1 MRLYHRGTRLAGP
14 RLSMPANRRYP
25 AGVLSLIVG
34 LLALLGVSLAPVPVV
49 WADAAQQPILTAGA
63 VVSLQG
69 TPHLWIADDEETLHW
84 VGDTRA
90 LAERQVNWEQRTEVT
105 LSELQDLRRGDPW
118 LSSGLLKDGALLYLV
133 HWPSD
138 DAVPRLL
145 HIQSVADLELFG
157 VSWRNYGA
165 LVYEPAAWEREFG
178 LKVSSLNRAALPL
191 VTGPILAW
199 GEFGDT
205 PGEFDNP
212 RGIAVDAA
220 GNVYVA
226 DYQNDRIQKLSTAG
240 QPLAQWGMSG
250 DGPGEF
256 RGPRSIALD
265 AQGNIYVADYWNH
278 RVHKLSPTGQ
288 PLAQWGSYGQA
299 PGQFDHPT
307 AVAVDTHG
315 NVYVAEYWAHRVQKL
330 SSTGQPL
337 AVWGSQGSDPGQLLW
352 PRDLA
357 LDSAGNVYVADS
369 GNNRIQK
376 FTPSGRPLLQWEI
389 NTDPLDSQTEPV
401 APTAVATDAAGN
413 VYVTS
418 EKWLA
423 KYSAEGQL
431 LAQRQPARYGPGQFY
446 RLTGVTVD
454 AQGTLFVLDRG
465 SSSVVQVPASALQPA
480 GGG

>member
-1 MRLYHRGTRLAGP
+1 M
-14 RLSMPANRRYP
+14 
-25 AGVLSLIVG
+25 IVA
-34 LLALLGVSLAPVPVV
+34 LLALVIGSLAPAPVT
-49 WADAAQQPILTAGA
+49 WAEVAQLPILTAGA

-90 LAERQVNWEQRTEVT
+90 LAGRQVNWEQRTEVT

-118 LSSGLLKDGALLYLV
+118 LSAGLLKEGALLYLV
-133 HWPSD
+133 HWPSE
-138 DAVPRLL
+138 AAAPRLL

-165 LVYEPAAWEREFG
+165 LVYEPAAWEQEFG
-178 LKVSSLNRAALPL
+178 LAVASLDRAALPL

-199 GEFGDT
+199 GEFGDL

-212 RGIAVDAA
+212 RDLAVDAA
-220 GNVYVA
+220 GHVYVA

-240 QPLAQWGMSG
+240 QPLAQWGTSG

-256 RGPRSIALD
+256 RGPRSVALD
-265 AQGNIYVADYWNH
+265 AHGNLYVADYWNH
-278 RVHKLSPTGQ
+278 RIQKLAPTGQ
-288 PLAQWGSYGQA
+288 PLAQWGAYGQA

-315 NVYVAEYWAHRVQKL
+315 NVYIAEYWAHRIQKL
-330 SSTGQPL
+330 SPAGEPL
-337 AVWGSQGSDPGQLLW
+337 AVWGSQGSGPGQLLW

-357 LDSAGNVYVADS
+357 LDAAGNVYVADS

-376 FTPSGRPLLQWEI
+376 LAPSGQPLLQWEI
-389 NTDPLDSQTEPV
+389 YADPLDPQSEPV

-418 EKWLA
+418 EKWVA

-431 LAQRQPARYGPGQFY
+431 LAQRQSARYGPGQFF
-446 RLTGVTVD
+446 RLTGLDVD

>member
-1 MRLYHRGTRLAGP
+1 MRSYRRGTCLTGP
-14 RLSMPANRRYP
+14 RCSVPVSGRGLS
-25 AGVLSLIVG
+25 VIVG
-34 LLALLGVSLAPVPVV
+34 LLALVSIGLVSAPVA
-49 WADAAQQPILTAGA
+49 WAAVAQRPILTAGA
-63 VVSLQG
+63 VVALQG
-69 TPHLWIADDEETLHW
+69 TPHLWIVDDEETLHW

-90 LAERQVNWEQRTEVT
+90 LAERQVNWGQRSEVT

-118 LSSGLLKDGALLYLV
+118 LSAGLLKEGALLYLV
-133 HWPSD
+133 QWPSEA
-138 DAVPRLL
+138 AVPRLL

-178 LKVSSLNRAALPL
+178 LAVASLSRAALPL
-191 VTGPILAW
+191 VTGPILSW
-199 GEFGDT
+199 GEYGDL

-212 RGIAVDAA
+212 RGIVVDAT
-220 GNVYVA
+220 GHVYVA
-226 DYQNDRIQKLSTAG
+226 DYQNDRIQKLSGAG
-240 QPLAQWGMSG
+240 QPLAQWGTSG
-250 DGPGEF
+250 DGPGQF
-256 RGPRSIALD
+256 RGPRSVALD

-278 RVHKLSPTGQ
+278 RIQKLSPTGE
-288 PLAQWGSYGQA
+288 PLAQWGAYGQA

-307 AVAVDTHG
+307 AVAVDADG
-315 NVYVAEYWAHRVQKL
+315 NVYIAEYWAHRVQKL
-330 SSTGQPL
+330 SPTGEPL
-337 AVWGSQGSDPGQLLW
+337 AVWGNRGSDPGQLLW

-376 FTPSGRPLLQWEI
+376 LSPSGQPLLQWGI
-389 NTDPLDSQTEPV
+389 TADPTDPETDSVP
-401 APTAVATDAAGN
+401 PTAVAADAAGN

-423 KYSAEGQL
+423 KYSPAGQL
-431 LAQRQPARYGPGQFY
+431 LAQRQSARYGAGVFY
-446 RLTGVTVD
+446 RITGLAVD
-454 AQGTLFVLDRG
+454 AQGTPFVLDRG

>member
-1 MRLYHRGTRLAGP
+1 MRSYRRGTRSTGP
-14 RLSMPANRRYP
+14 RLSMPANRR
-25 AGVLSLIVG
+25 GLSVIVG
-34 LLALLGVSLAPVPVV
+34 LLTLLSISLAPVPAV
-49 WADAAQQPILTAGA
+49 WADVAHEPALTAGA

-69 TPHLWIADDEETLHW
+69 TPHLWVADDDETLHW

-90 LAERQVNWEQRTEVT
+90 LAGRQVNWENRTEVT

-118 LSSGLLKDGALLYLV
+118 LSAGLLKDGALLYLV
-133 HWPSD
+133 QWPSA

-157 VSWRNYGA
+157 IGWRNYGA

-178 LKVSSLNRAALPL
+178 LGVTSLHRAALPL
-191 VTGPILAW
+191 VTGPTLAW

-205 PGEFDNP
+205 PGEFDDP

-220 GNVYVA
+220 GHVYVA
-226 DYQNDRIQKLSTAG
+226 DYDNDRIQKLSVAG
-240 QPLAQWGMSG
+240 QPLAVWGTSG
-250 DGPGEF
+250 DGPGQF
-256 RGPRSIALD
+256 RGPRSVAVD
-265 AQGNIYVADYWNH
+265 AQGHIYVADYWGH
-278 RVHKLSPTGQ
+278 RVQKLSPTGQ
-288 PLAQWGSYGQA
+288 PLAQWGAYGRE

-315 NVYVAEYWAHRVQKL
+315 NLYVAEYWGHRVQKL
-330 SSTGQPL
+330 SSTGEPL
-337 AVWGSQGSDPGQLLW
+337 AVWGGQGSDPGQLLW

-357 LDSAGNVYVADS
+357 LDAAGNIYVADS

-376 FTPSGRPLLQWEI
+376 FSPSGHPLLHWEI
-389 NTDPLDSQTEPV
+389 NTDPLDPQTEPV

-418 EKWLA
+418 EKWVA

-431 LAQRQPARYGPGQFY
+431 LAQRQSARYGPGQFF
-446 RLTGVTVD
+446 RVTALAVD
-454 AQGTLFVLDRG
+454 SQGTLFMLDRG
-465 SSSVVQVPASALQPA
+465 ASSVVQVPASALIS
-480 GGG
+480 G

>member
-1 MRLYHRGTRLAGP
+1 MRDYRRGTCLTGLRC
-14 RLSMPANRRYP
+14 SMPVSGRGL
-25 AGVLSLIVG
+25 GVIVG
-34 LLALLGVSLAPVPVV
+34 LLALVSVGLVSAPVA
-49 WADAAQQPILTAGA
+49 WAAVAQRPILTAGA

-90 LAERQVNWEQRTEVT
+90 LAERQVNWGQRSEVT
-105 LSELQDLRRGDPW
+105 LSELEDLRRGDPW
-118 LSSGLLKDGALLYLV
+118 LSAGLLKDGALLYLV
-133 HWPSD
+133 QWPSEA
-138 DAVPRLL
+138 AVPRLL

-178 LKVSSLNRAALPL
+178 LAVASLDRAALPL

-199 GEFGDT
+199 GEYGEL
-205 PGEFDNP
+205 PGELDNP

-220 GNVYVA
+220 GHVYVA
-226 DYQNDRIQKLSTAG
+226 DTQNDRIQKFSIAG
-240 QPLAQWGMSG
+240 QPLAAWGMSG
-250 DGPGEF
+250 AGPGQF
-256 RGPRSIALD
+256 LGPRSVALD

-278 RVHKLSPTGQ
+278 RIQKLSPTGE

-330 SSTGQPL
+330 SPTGQPL

-369 GNNRIQK
+369 GNYRIQK
-376 FTPSGRPLLQWEI
+376 FAPGGQPLLQWEI
-389 NTDPLDSQTEPV
+389 NADPTDPETDSVP
-401 APTAVATDAAGN
+401 PTAVATDAAGN

-423 KYSAEGQL
+423 RYSPAGQL
-431 LAQRQPARYGPGQFY
+431 LAVRQSARYGAGVFY
-446 RLTGVTVD
+446 RITGLAVD
-454 AQGTLFVLDRG
+454 AQGTPFVLDRG
-465 SSSVVQVPASALQPA
+465 SSSVVQVPASALQPIT
-480 GGG
+480 GD